1 MTQAFL
7 TISRGLE
14 RGMFRWNILDLFSF
28 YLDCYEPFL
37 PLCNSCTENGR
48 YQTRRGQFCPII
60 PREIENFSKQ
70 RNAKKCKEV
79 QRSDCVQQKVLRV
92 AKRWLCSTR
101 GATRRRPCVHQG
113 EGGRGIVRAG
123 QIYLPLP
130 WSLQCQTLLCLWLC
144 WQRYIF
150 PLDSRTWIWTWDRG
164 HVGAGQDILLLNLQI
179 REYLEI
185 LTLTLLESV
194 KPAT

>member
-7 TISRGLE
+7 TISTSLQRC
-14 RGMFRWNILDLFSF
+14 MFRWKVLDLFSF
-28 YLDCYEPFL
+28 YLGCYEPFL

-48 YQTRRGQFCPII
+48 YQTRRGQFCPIV
-60 PREIENFSKQ
+60 PRKIENFSKQ

-123 QIYLPLP
+123 QIYLPLGLCSAGLYCASGRAGKDTSFP
-130 WSLQCQTLLCLWLC
+130 WTLGLGLGLGMGG
-144 WQRYIF
+144 F
-150 PLDSRTWIWTWDRG
+150 
-164 HVGAGQDILLLNLQI
+164 
-179 REYLEI
+179 
-185 LTLTLLESV
+185 
-194 KPAT
+194 